1 MLNETTATISP
12 DDDHSRVADTPAPRR
27 RGRAKGKLN
36 RSGEGEADIALRS
49 LLSWEDSVVCW
60 TPVWAASTHRSTVGQ
75 VAVFRLADRRT
86 AAAVEAFA
94 CHGGGVEVTTHGLTP
109 RKTQTEALRL
119 FNKLIL
125 EDAMRPRVVHE
136 AMLALRPYVLAIDD
150 AIPGAR
156 RTPGPV
162 RKRNGDDFAPQVART
177 DT

>member
-1 MLNETTATISP
+1 MLNEAVETTPA
-12 DDDHSRVADTPAPRR
+12 DDDRPPSLADAPTPRR
-27 RGRAKGKLN
+27 RGRGRGKLT
-36 RSGEGEADIALRS
+36 RSAETDPSLRS

-60 TPVWAASTHRSTVGQ
+60 TPLWAASTHRSTAGQ
-75 VAVFRLADRRT
+75 VAVFPLGDLSKASQ
-86 AAAVEAFA
+86 VEAYA
-94 CHGGGVEVTTHGLTP
+94 CHGGGVDVSNRDFTP
-109 RKTQTEALRL
+109 KKAQTEALRL

-162 RKRNGDDFAPQVART
+162 RKRNGDDFAP
-177 DT
+177 